1 MQTPPG
7 GGHIPREAQELEA
20 RFSALSAEISAS
32 LDMIFAK
39 LQSAP
44 GDEHAIAVARDLV
57 AAQQAIN
64 QQLLLL
70 SQAGSGFR
78 LPTAQPR
85 QQLPAPASRVAPPS
99 RAPQPRRATEVPL
112 EGAHFAPRVDL
123 PEARHNA
130 APTLADLLR
139 HHLAASAAEPPSAP
153 FPLRSLAPQPA
164 MPRPHAL
171 ELAPMTLPASNHV
184 VWTDHQ
190 QPQFAGVQAAPAN
203 YAEWQT
209 AAADPMPP
217 PRAPVTIT
225 TAELAAAT
233 QSPLP
238 AWAQAAA
245 QPKTQRYGLWAGGAV
260 AAVVVGLGIM
270 LHAGRHPEA
279 PAPAKAEAAERT
291 VAEEPFAPGAEVETG
306 AIAETAEAP
315 QTEVATASQAQTH
328 GASPVVAAA
337 PPAPAPPARVSVA
350 AAPPTEGGLLPSA
363 QNWMEQNAPA
373 EPAPPPPVPP
383 KAKPA
388 AVAADARATGAAGGP
403 KPEAVAKSEIAV
415 AAPKPQAKRAEVAPF
430 KTAVVKAPQEQLF
443 APVLLEL
450 KNAESLMRVFEDLQ
464 RRHSALAGKR
474 AELRPAAGPNNETW
488 FALLAVPAVSKAEAE
503 AVCRAMGTEGATLR
517 CRTTKY

>member
-39 LQSAP
+39 LQRAP

-57 AAQQAIN
+57 AAQQAIS

-70 SQAGSGFR
+70 SQAGSGSR
-78 LPTAQPR
+78 LPPAHPR
-85 QQLPAPASRVAPPS
+85 QQLPAPAARIAPPG
-99 RAPQPRRATEVPL
+99 RVPQPRASEVPL
-112 EGAHFAPRVDL
+112 EGAHFAQRAER
-123 PEARHNA
+123 PEARGHA
-130 APTLADLLR
+130 SPTLADLLR

-153 FPLRSLAPQPA
+153 LPLRSLAPQPA

-171 ELAPMTLPASNHV
+171 ELAPMMLPASNHV

-190 QPQFAGVQAAPAN
+190 QPQFAGGQAAAAN
-203 YAEWQT
+203 YSEWQT
-209 AAADPMPP
+209 VAADPMPP
-217 PRAPVTIT
+217 AHAPVTIT

-238 AWAQAAA
+238 AWAQAAV

-279 PAPAKAEAAERT
+279 PAPAKAEAAEKA

-306 AIAETAEAP
+306 AIAETTEAP
-315 QTEVATASQAQTH
+315 QTEVATASQEQTY

-350 AAPPTEGGLLPSA
+350 PVPPTEGGLLPSA

-373 EPAPPPPVPP
+373 ETSPPPAPP

-388 AVAADARATGAAGGP
+388 EVAADARITDAVGKTKP
-403 KPEAVAKSEIAV
+403 KPEAVAKSEMAT
-415 AAPKPQAKRAEVAPF
+415 APKPQPKKDEVAPF

-503 AVCRAMGTEGATLR
+503 AICRAMGTEGATLR